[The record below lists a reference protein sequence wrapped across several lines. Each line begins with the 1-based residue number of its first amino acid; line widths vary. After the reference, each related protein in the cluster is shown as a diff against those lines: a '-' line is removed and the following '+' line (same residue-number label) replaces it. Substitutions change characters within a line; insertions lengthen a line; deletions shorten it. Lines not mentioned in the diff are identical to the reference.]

1 MVLLDMEMPQNC
13 VVCNNMGLRY
23 FLECNLIFSGC
34 ANCGRHPNCPIKEEI
49 PKDATN
55 GDVIKAMFP
64 NAEYKDRH
72 NITIDKRNS
81 ENGELQ
87 RAWLIKIGGTRRIGE
102 KNEIPDIR
110 RNGKGCSTK
119 SNGRFFV

>member
-1 MVLLDMEMPQNC
+1 MP
-13 VVCNNMGLRY
+13 LS
-23 FLECNLIFSGC
+23 ES
-34 ANCGRHPNCPIKEEI
+34 CPIKAEI

-87 RAWLIKIGGTRRIGE
+87 LTGMADKEW
-102 KNEIPDIR
+102 
-110 RNGKGCSTK
+110 
-119 SNGRFFV
+119 

>member
-1 MVLLDMEMPQNC
+1 MVLLDMEAPKNC
-13 VVCNNMGLRY
+13 KDCRINVYGRCGALRTSV
-23 FLECNLIFSGC
+23 LQEMVNEER
-34 ANCGRHPNCPIKEEI
+34 NDDCPIKAEI
-49 PKDATN
+49 PKNATN

-87 RAWLIKIGGTRRIGE
+87 LTGMADKEWWNAPYRRE
-102 KNEIPDIR
+102 E
-110 RNGKGCSTK
+110 
-119 SNGRFFV
+119 